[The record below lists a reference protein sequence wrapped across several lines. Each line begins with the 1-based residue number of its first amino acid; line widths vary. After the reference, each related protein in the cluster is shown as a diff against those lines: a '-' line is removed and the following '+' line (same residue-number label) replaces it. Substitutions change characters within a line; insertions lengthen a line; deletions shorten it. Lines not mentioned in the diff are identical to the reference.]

1 MSLIVYLECRE
12 DNHNKFYL
20 MTEDPTGTTFVARW
34 GRIGTEGS
42 FCIKIGGQTNA
53 KEAIIMSAISDAV
66 NYFQSLYQSGDIKL
80 AVDIALI
87 VMLIWFIMRGVSRL
101 FETLVLGA
109 ITIYGVNM
117 FLNYIGVT
125 VDYQGLLSQIGFYL
139 NQFLTF
145 INNNL
150 PR

>member
-1 MSLIVYLECRE
+1 
-12 DNHNKFYL
+12 
-20 MTEDPTGTTFVARW
+20 
-34 GRIGTEGS
+34 
-42 FCIKIGGQTNA
+42 
-53 KEAIIMSAISDAV
+53 MSAISDVV

-87 VMLIWFIMRGVSRL
+87 VMLLWFIMRGVSRL

-125 VDYQGLLSQIGFYL
+125 VDYQELLSQIGFYL

>member
-1 MSLIVYLECRE
+1 M
-12 DNHNKFYL
+12 D
-20 MTEDPTGTTFVARW
+20 TTAFLFVAEMCELQKIR
-34 GRIGTEGS
+34 
-42 FCIKIGGQTNA
+42 IGGQTNA
-53 KEAIIMSAISDAV
+53 KEAIIMSAINDVV

-80 AVDIALI
+80 VVDIALI

-109 ITIYGVNM
+109 ITLYGVNM

-125 VDYQGLLSQIGFYL
+125 VDYQGLLNQIGLYL

>member
-1 MSLIVYLECRE
+1 MVSITDATAFL
-12 DNHNKFYL
+12 
-20 MTEDPTGTTFVARW
+20 FVAEMCELQKIR
-34 GRIGTEGS
+34 
-42 FCIKIGGQTNA
+42 IGGQTNA
-53 KEAIIMSAISDAV
+53 KEVIIMSAINDVV

-80 AVDIALI
+80 VVDIALI

-109 ITIYGVNM
+109 ITLYGVNM

-125 VDYQGLLSQIGFYL
+125 VDYQGLLNQIGLYL

>member
-1 MSLIVYLECRE
+1 
-12 DNHNKFYL
+12 
-20 MTEDPTGTTFVARW
+20 
-34 GRIGTEGS
+34 
-42 FCIKIGGQTNA
+42 
-53 KEAIIMSAISDAV
+53 MSAISDVV

-101 FETLVLGA
+101 FETLVL
-109 ITIYGVNM
+109 YGVNM

>member
-1 MSLIVYLECRE
+1 
-12 DNHNKFYL
+12 
-20 MTEDPTGTTFVARW
+20 
-34 GRIGTEGS
+34 
-42 FCIKIGGQTNA
+42 
-53 KEAIIMSAISDAV
+53 MSAISDVV

-80 AVDIALI
+80 AVDIALM